1 MARTKQTAR
10 KSTGGKAPRKQLAT
24 KAARK
29 SAPSTG
35 GVKKPHRYR
44 PGTVALREI
53 RRYQKSTELLIRKLP
68 FQRLVREIAQD
79 FKTDLRFQSAA
90 IGALQEASE
99 AYLVGLFEDTNL
111 CAIHAKRVTIMPK
124 DIQLARPLL
133 LKLAITGFARAFH
146 AVGQLPVLFGDFR
159 CAFLRCPRFHVYNP
173 ENLSTLERY
182 VETQARENAYDLEA
196 NLAVLKLVTS
206 QILLKALTNLP
217 HTDFT
222 LCKCMIDQPHQEER
236 PIRQILYLGNL
247 LETCHFQSFWASL
260 EENREL
266 IDGITG
272 FEDSVRKFICHV
284 VGITYQ
290 TIEHQLLAEML
301 GDPLD
306 TQVKLWMNKYGW
318 LEDDDGR
325 IFIYNQ
331 EESIKPK
338 NIVEKIDFDSET
350 IYSSC

>member
-1 MARTKQTAR
+1 MA
-10 KSTGGKAPRKQLAT
+10 STFEQMRANVGKL
-24 KAARK
+24 
-29 SAPSTG
+29 
-35 GVKKPHRYR
+35 
-44 PGTVALREI
+44 LRGI
-53 RRYQKSTELLIRKLP
+53 DR
-68 FQRLVREIAQD
+68 
-79 FKTDLRFQSAA
+79 
-90 IGALQEASE
+90 
-99 AYLVGLFEDTNL
+99 
-111 CAIHAKRVTIMPK
+111 
-124 DIQLARPLL
+124 
-133 LKLAITGFARAFH
+133 
-146 AVGQLPVLFGDFR
+146 
-159 CAFLRCPRFHVYNP
+159 YNP

-196 NLAVLKLVTS
+196 NLAVLKLYQFNPAYFQTTVTA

-222 LCKCMIDQPHQEER
+222 LCKCMIDQTHQEER

-290 TIEHQLLAEML
+290 NIDKRLLAEML

-306 TQVKLWMNKYGW
+306 TQVKAWMSKYGW
-318 LEDDDGR
+318 TENESGQV
-325 IFIYNQ
+325 FIYNQ

-338 NIVEKIDFDSET
+338 NIVEKIDFESV
-350 IYSSC
+350 SSIMATSQ